1 MILRIKILDNRR
13 DSMCLTAMEKFHLK
27 SCYNAGSTQCPFL
40 PNGTSTLVKSPL
52 KGQGIVQAPCL
63 FNPLPPY

>member
-1 MILRIKILDNRR
+1 
-13 DSMCLTAMEKFHLK
+13 MCQTAMEKFHLK